1 MMLLCF
7 SIAQVFWRGASLS
20 LPRIP
25 PLPLPSHSSSLTP
38 SRTATGP
45 LYETVFSALGAGLFA
60 FYIVYDTQLIM
71 GQAGGKAREDA
82 ISPEEYVYA
91 AVTLYLD
98 IINLFM

>member
-1 MMLLCF
+1 M
-7 SIAQVFWRGASLS
+7 
-20 LPRIP
+20 
-25 PLPLPSHSSSLTP
+25 
-38 SRTATGP
+38 
-45 LYETVFSALGAGLFA
+45 FSALGAGLFA